1 MRLSADSAS
10 TKYPNPRFASFDEWT
25 IEELR
30 AFGAQMQLPEAH
42 RKTRGELLAMLGVSA
57 APGGDR
63 RAND

>member
-10 TKYPNPRFASFDEWT
+10 KKYPNPRFASFNEWT

-42 RKTRGELLAMLGVSA
+42 RKTRGELLALLDVKA
-57 APGGDR
+57 APLGDR
-63 RAND
+63 RARD